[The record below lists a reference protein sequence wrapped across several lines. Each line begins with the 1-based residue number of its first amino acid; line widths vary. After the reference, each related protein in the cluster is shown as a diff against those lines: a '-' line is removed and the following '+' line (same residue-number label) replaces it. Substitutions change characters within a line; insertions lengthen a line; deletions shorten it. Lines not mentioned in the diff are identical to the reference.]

1 MAASGLR
8 ADHGR
13 ITAPAGSI
21 VTGRGGSAR
30 LGDLI
35 GGAEWGSGTYRQF
48 APRNL
53 RGYWL
58 VPSADSETAL
68 DAGDRALAEIVREVT

>member
-1 MAASGLR
+1 MAASGLT
-8 ADHGR
+8 ADHGA
-13 ITAPAGSI
+13 ILGSAGSI

-35 GGAEWGSGTYRQF
+35 GGAEFGSGTYRQF
-48 APRNL
+48 AARNP

-58 VPSADSETAL
+58 MPAADSEEAL
-68 DAGDRALAEIVREVT
+68 DAGDRALAEILRKVT